1 MAGIKQASL
10 LTLEAYARARGEWRA
25 RVIQHKENRRVHL
38 GEHVTLVFE
47 DELTVRY
54 QIQEMLRAER
64 IFEDAAIAAEIEA
77 YSPLVPDGGNWKA
90 TMLIEYPDPV
100 ERRAML
106 AKLVGIERCVWV
118 EAESVARI
126 YAASIDDPPVDRP
139 AKTASVHFL
148 RFDLEHQ
155 TIAAIRGGA
164 ALSIGVDHPEYSR
177 RVEAGPAIAAALSA
191 DLTA

>member
-1 MAGIKQASL
+1 
-10 LTLEAYARARGEWRA
+10 
-25 RVIQHKENRRVHL
+25 
-38 GEHVTLVFE
+38 
-47 DELTVRY
+47 
-54 QIQEMLRAER
+54 
-64 IFEDAAIAAEIEA
+64 
-77 YSPLVPDGGNWKA
+77 
-90 TMLIEYPDPV
+90 MLIEYPDPV

-126 YAASIDDPPVDRP
+126 YAASIGDPPVDRP

-177 RVEAGPAIAAALSA
+177 CVEAGPAIAAALSA